1 MALITKEKSLKSFG
15 DYGTLSEFCVTN
27 TDDGCFCCGKELTFP
42 FIYWLGRHNMSFCPK
57 CAEHMFQ
64 GIFLDLYNYKKGKWE
79 NAPLPEYRRKHY
91 KPEFSDPDENPETE

>member
-1 MALITKEKSLKSFG
+1 
-15 DYGTLSEFCVTN
+15 
-27 TDDGCFCCGKELTFP
+27 
-42 FIYWLGRHNMSFCPK
+42 
-57 CAEHMFQ
+57 MFQ